1 MFVKENPDRKKKKR
15 LKGISFYGKTIEDL
29 GRHKSTKFTH
39 REMVVEK
46 ALRSPV
52 RRDGEENVCSCF

>member
-29 GRHKSTKFTH
+29 GCHKSTKFTH